1 MSTIKKKTQQG
12 LLVILS
18 APSGCGKTTIV
29 DRLLKRHEDRI
40 RAVSVTTR
48 KPRLGEKD
56 GVDYFFVTREAFKKM
71 EKAGELLES
80 AKVFDEYYGTPKSFV
95 REQLK
100 SGKTVILAID
110 VQGAKILRTKAAL
123 KGPQFSIFVLPP
135 SVKVLRDRLEGR
147 RTDSPE
153 EIEKRLQIAQE
164 EIKEAGSYDRTVMNQ
179 NLDQTVL
186 EIERLMDEFL
196 KKKSAVHA
204 A

>member
-1 MSTIKKKTQQG
+1 M
-12 LLVILS
+12 
-18 APSGCGKTTIV
+18 
-29 DRLLKRHEDRI
+29 
-40 RAVSVTTR
+40 
-48 KPRLGEKD
+48 
-56 GVDYFFVTREAFKKM
+56 EAFKKM
-71 EKAGELLES
+71 EKAGALLES